1 MARLAAHQAFSAA
14 SLMSPA
20 AMRWMAALCMR
31 RASAKMGVG
40 SAEVVVMGFSLGG
53 MIARVGGGGLCYEF
67 GPCGP
72 FLAAVDGGLGT
83 PLGG

>member
-1 MARLAAHQAFSAA
+1 MERLAAHQAFSAA

-20 AMRWMAALCMR
+20 AMRWMAALCMW

-53 MIARVGGGGLCYEF
+53 IDSTGGERDWEGGYSLVVNSSPYVDIA
-67 GPCGP
+67 
-72 FLAAVDGGLGT
+72 
-83 PLGG
+83 